1 MNRTYLSGR
10 LGHTPE
16 LRSTASGKKV
26 VNTSLAVYAGKSAT
40 GEPLTEWF
48 DVVLWGEQAE
58 QFASRAHKGDTIVIE
73 GNARKRKR
81 AKDGVEYETVEFVAS
96 IFWVQPKAPMAS
108 NAMPDD
114 DDYPF

>member
-1 MNRTYLSGR
+1 MNRVYLSGR

-40 GEPLTEWF
+40 GESLTEWF
-48 DVVLWGEQAE
+48 DVVLWGDQAE
-58 QFASRAHKGDTIVIE
+58 QFALRAHKGDTIVIE
-73 GNARKRKR
+73 GNSRKRKR
-81 AKDGVEYETVEFVAS
+81 TKDGVEYETVEFVAS
-96 IFWVQPKAPMAS
+96 VFWVQPKAPVQAIP
-108 NAMPDD
+108 ND